1 MRATLGPLQHR
12 KFDMPLFH
20 GLSAFPITPAD
31 EGGRVDTRALAAL
44 LVRLQE
50 AGVDSVG
57 LLGSTGTY
65 AYLTRSERRRAV
77 EAAAGCLGGRV
88 PIIVGVGALR
98 TDDAEDLARDAQ
110 AAGADGLLLAPVS
123 YTPLTD
129 EEVFRHFAAVAA
141 ATDLPLCIYNN
152 PSTTNFAFSDELV
165 ARLAAVPRIVA
176 VKNPAPAPAEA
187 RAKVDAL
194 RRRLPADFATGYSG
208 DWHSADAVLAGGAAW
223 YSVVGGLLPRPSL
236 ALMRAAQAGDASEVR
251 RIDATLQPLWELFK
265 RHGSLRVVYAAAN
278 LLGLTDAQ
286 PPRPILPLG
295 AAERERIAQALDGLA
310 A

>member
-1 MRATLGPLQHR
+1 
-12 KFDMPLFH
+12 MPLFH

-77 EAAAGCLGGRV
+77 EAAAECLGGRV

-98 TDDAEDLARDAQ
+98 TDDARDLARDAQ

-194 RRRLPADFATGYSG
+194 RRRLPADFAIGYSG

-251 RIDATLQPLWELFK
+251 RIDTTLQPLWELFK

-295 AAERERIAQALDGLA
+295 AAERERITPALDGLA